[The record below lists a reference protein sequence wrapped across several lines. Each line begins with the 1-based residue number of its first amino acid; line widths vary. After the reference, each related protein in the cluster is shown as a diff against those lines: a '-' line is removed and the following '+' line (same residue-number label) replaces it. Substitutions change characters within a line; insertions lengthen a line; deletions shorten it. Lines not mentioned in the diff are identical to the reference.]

1 MPFSVFF
8 RVKKFGGYTNFIYFC
23 TGFQNDED
31 KSSTKSRGKVN
42 GKGFEVPLH
51 FIQILSISK

>member
-51 FIQILSISK
+51 

>member
-1 MPFSVFF
+1 MSGLNDKKKHFSVFF

-31 KSSTKSRGKVN
+31 KSSTESRGKVN
-42 GKGFEVPLH
+42 
-51 FIQILSISK
+51 